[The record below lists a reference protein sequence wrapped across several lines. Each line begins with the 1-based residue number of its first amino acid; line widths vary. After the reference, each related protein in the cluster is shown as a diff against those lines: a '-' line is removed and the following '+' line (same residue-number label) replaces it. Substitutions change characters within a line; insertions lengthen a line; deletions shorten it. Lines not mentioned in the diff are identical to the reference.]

1 LSGRPRIG
9 PDASLTPH
17 ISRAVVAMLAGGLA
31 LGATACQGG
40 DTGTAGC
47 AVSPQL
53 SVAASPLTL
62 LASARLDRVATGLAL
77 TGADLNGATVRWA
90 RFDAAADALG
100 AEQSLAV
107 PVGDAG
113 PWLALTSDKVPGD
126 TVLVAEAQVAANGV
140 DAELHVIA
148 ASSTASA
155 ATAPALGPVLAVIPG
170 AFAGGASPS
179 VALAASR
186 SGPYA
191 LLTWL
196 DPAAG
201 AVTTL
206 NLSAAGEPIGEPSA
220 LDEAAAF
227 GCLAFGPGKGAFTLG
242 YHSYADTKTRIPTFV
257 ITDLPDGGGSPA
269 TLSLTL
275 DAHAAGC
282 PQVTPTDAGYAIA
295 FQDVEGSW
303 LGAYDDTTKSFT
315 INAFAPAVAFGG
327 AALQPVLVGLA
338 PMGTDFAVAVAG
350 PHGGELWR
358 LAPSGGRRSGR
369 VIFPSMLG
377 DVGGIST
384 QPSAGTLTATY
395 ADYSSRQAGVGTAGQ
410 RFFLG
415 VSCQ

>member
-1 LSGRPRIG
+1 LSRRPTIG
-9 PDASLTPH
+9 PCSSPTPLV
-17 ISRAVVAMLAGGLA
+17 SRATLVAALA
-31 LGATACQGG
+31 LCAAACQGG
-40 DTGTAGC
+40 EVGTAGC
-47 AVSPQL
+47 ETTLSV

-77 TGADLNGATVRWA
+77 TGVDLNGATVRWA
-90 RFDAAADALG
+90 RVDAAAGALG
-100 AEQSLAV
+100 AEQSLTV
-107 PVGDAG
+107 PVGGAG
-113 PWLALTSDKVPGD
+113 PWLALTSDKSPGD
-126 TVLVAEAQVAANGV
+126 TVLVAEAQVAANGA

-148 ASSTASA
+148 APATASS

-191 LLTWL
+191 VLAWI

-206 NLSAAGEPIGEPSA
+206 NLSAAGEPIGDKPTV
-220 LDEAAAF
+220 LDTAAAF
-227 GCLAFGPGKGAFTLG
+227 GCLAFVPGKGAFTLG

-257 ITDLPDGGGSPA
+257 ITDLFDGGSSSPS
-269 TLSLTL
+269 TLSLLL

-282 PQVTPTDAGYAIA
+282 PQVTPTDGGYAIA
-295 FQDVEGSW
+295 FQDGEGSW
-303 LGAYDDTTKSFT
+303 LGAYDDTTKYFT
-315 INAFAPAVAFGG
+315 ISPFAPAAAFGG
-327 AALQPVLVGLA
+327 AALQPSLVGIA
-338 PMGTDFAVAVAG
+338 TMGTDFAVAVAG

-358 LAPSGGRRSGR
+358 IEPSGGRRSGR

-384 QPSAGTLTATY
+384 QPSAGSLMATY